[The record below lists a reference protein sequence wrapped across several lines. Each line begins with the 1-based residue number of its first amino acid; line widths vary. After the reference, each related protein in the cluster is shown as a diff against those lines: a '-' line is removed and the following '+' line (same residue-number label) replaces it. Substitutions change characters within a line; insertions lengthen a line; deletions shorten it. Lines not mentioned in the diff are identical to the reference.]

1 VNRASGCAP
10 PRPAWSS
17 PDPLPSWPS
26 RRAGS
31 SAGGDVTLAIPI
43 AAALGWHSW
52 AAVYAEIL
60 LGFGAAA
67 VTAITLRRVGRL
79 TAGAHLPLGPF
90 LIAAAAV
97 VVVWP

>member
-1 VNRASGCAP
+1 VAERHRCR
-10 PRPAWSS
+10 PRPRRGFAV
-17 PDPLPSWPS
+17 LAFAS
-26 RRAGS
+26 RGRLGW
-31 SAGGDVTLAIPI
+31 GDVTLAVSV

-52 AAVYAEIL
+52 AAVYAGTL

-90 LIAAAAV
+90 LIVGAV
-97 VVVWP
+97 VVIVFP